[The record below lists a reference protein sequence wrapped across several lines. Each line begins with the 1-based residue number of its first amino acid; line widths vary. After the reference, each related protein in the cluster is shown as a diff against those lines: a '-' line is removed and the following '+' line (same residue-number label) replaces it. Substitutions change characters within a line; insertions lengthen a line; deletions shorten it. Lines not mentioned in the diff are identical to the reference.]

1 MGRPQKR
8 EREKRFDPELADLPE
23 GARWREW
30 MGRVEAAIFAS
41 PDPVAREQ
49 LAKLVGKDC
58 KLDDLIAD
66 IADELRAR
74 PYELVFVAGGYQLR
88 TKARFADAIRA
99 ASSEE
104 LRDAGLPELTPT
116 ELLAVTAIAYL
127 QPATRA
133 QVSRLAGKEI
143 SRDVIGRLKRQGL
156 IDAGLRAPEPGA
168 PFAYVTTRKFLA
180 VFGLA
185 TLRDLPD
192 IERMETEGL
201 LQCPQPE
208 IDLDGALGLAG
219 DDGQILEG
227 EFEFDEAEV
236 EGIADDL

>member
-1 MGRPQKR
+1 MNRKR
-8 EREKRFDPELADLPE
+8 GAQSSVSFDQDLADLPA

-41 PDPVAREQ
+41 LGPMAREK

-66 IADELRAR
+66 IGDALRAR

-88 TKARFADAIRA
+88 TRTRFADAIRA
-99 ASSEE
+99 ASSGE

-116 ELLAVTAIAYL
+116 ELLAVTVIAYL

-133 QVSRLAGKEI
+133 EVSRLAGKEI
-143 SRDVIGRLKRQGL
+143 SRDVIGRLKRLDL

-168 PFAYVTTRKFLA
+168 PFAYVTTRKFLE

-192 IERMETEGL
+192 IERMEIEGL
-201 LQCPQPE
+201 LQRPQSE

-219 DDGQILEG
+219 DDGQILDG
-227 EFEFDEAEV
+227 DLEFEAV
-236 EGIADDL
+236 EFEDATDDT